1 MINNYFID
9 ESFIVIDEEGP
20 IKALRKSVDKMGNWN
35 TSNDNKTPNKF
46 TSNSV
51 SDEDF
56 KMMKDLL
63 HQIKTVEDYKEY
75 KKAFDKFCKF
85 CSILPSNILIKKY
98 ELKEGKNGKNT
109 IHIEYINNNRK
120 IDLDEGTK
128 LYHMSKVAGIKE
140 LIPAFRGKSAK
151 GYLYDK
157 PRIYFTIRKNMPK
170 FLADYKPTEKVHLYL
185 VKQPI
190 TSVYVDPL
198 VWSYAQGAVYIETNK
213 PVPVEELTNQNRESL
228 LSKIIPNKESFDFE
242 DFYQFVTEN
251 GLIIADDNE

>member
-1 MINNYFID
+1 MKKVQLNHYKNLLI
-9 ESFIVIDEEGP
+9 EW
-20 IKALRKSVDKMGNWN
+20 GNWN

-46 TSNSV
+46 VSNSV

-85 CSILPSNILIKKY
+85 CSILPSNVLIKKY

-120 IDLDEGTK
+120 ITLDEGTK
-128 LYHMSKVAGIKE
+128 LYHMSKVAGIEE
-140 LIPAFRGKSAK
+140 LIPAFREKSAK

-185 VKQPI
+185 VK
-190 TSVYVDPL
+190 
-198 VWSYAQGAVYIETNK
+198 
-213 PVPVEELTNQNRESL
+213 
-228 LSKIIPNKESFDFE
+228 
-242 DFYQFVTEN
+242 
-251 GLIIADDNE
+251 